1 MYKYLFFS
9 LIGIIILCG
18 IVFLPRFF
26 HDLQKKLNRVNTYAI
41 INVKTGKAIRVH
53 NANIADESKIILY
66 THHNWECM
74 TWQFIQIEEG
84 IYLLKN
90 LYTEK
95 TFKPSSSIEMGVN
108 LWQKTLGGENL
119 QYWEFIK
126 QSDEIYLIRL
136 KGTDLYITISSEKNN
151 SSIILM
157 PLNNSTE
164 QQWKLI
170 NQKPIA

>member
-1 MYKYLFFS
+1 MFKYLFFS
-9 LIGIIILCG
+9 LIIIM
-18 IVFLPRFF
+18 VFCAIIFMPRFF
-26 HDLQKKLNRVNTYAI
+26 HDLIKKRDRANTYAI
-41 INVKTGKAIRVH
+41 INIKTGKAIRVH
-53 NANIADESKIILY
+53 NANTKDESKIILY

-74 TWQFIQIEEG
+74 TWQFIQLEKD

-95 TFKPSSSIEMGVN
+95 TFQPSSSPNMGID
-108 LWQKTLGGENL
+108 LWQQTLGGDTL

-136 KGTDLYITISSEKNN
+136 KNTELYITVSSDKNN

-157 PLNNSTE
+157 PLSNSTE

-170 NQKPIA
+170 SQKPIA